1 MPHLI
6 WVDVVSSISKNTT
19 SRMLGTY
26 RKLLLHKPVDPTD
39 SGEAVLLEK
48 TMGCDS
54 TTVSLDLPILLIQDA
69 CASGDRGAIG
79 VESQSSGCRMS
90 RFQRSTGTRKTY

>member
-19 SRMLGTY
+19 SRMLGIY
-26 RKLLLHKPVDPTD
+26 RKLLLHKPVDPED
-39 SGEAVLLEK
+39 PGEVVLLEK

-54 TTVSLDLPILLIQDA
+54 TTVRSNLGSLLSTDA
-69 CASGDRGAIG
+69 CSGRNSGIVG
-79 VESQSSGCRMS
+79 MEGESD
-90 RFQRSTGTRKTY
+90 

>member
-26 RKLLLHKPVDPTD
+26 RKLLLHKPVDPED
-39 SGEAVLLEK
+39 PGEVVLLEK

-54 TTVSLDLPILLIQDA
+54 TTVRLNLGSLLSIDTCP
-69 CASGDRGAIG
+69 GRHRGFIG
-79 VESQSSGCRMS
+79 VESKSD
-90 RFQRSTGTRKTY
+90 